1 MNSNLC
7 VYFMKLWRTKSADSV
22 TPETSLLRC
31 LGVRDLIVLGIGAM
45 VGSGIYVMTGSAIRN
60 QAGLPLSLHSSTSR
74 VCVFLSI
81 SEISPEGSRAILKEV
96 GAILR

>member
-1 MNSNLC
+1 
-7 VYFMKLWRTKSADSV
+7 MKLWRTKSADSV